1 MKSLYL
7 NYIQPNQPF
16 KEDRHDLIQEPK
28 KRMTIKPQYKIA
40 AIYFAIG
47 VLWIF
52 FSDFAVGILFE
63 RIEDI
68 TVAQHIKGW
77 FFIFVTGM
85 LLFFLIQK
93 DVNKI
98 TRTSAQL
105 AESYEQTIHGWVR
118 VMDLR
123 HQETTDHTARV
134 TRMTLEL
141 ARIAGIT
148 GKQELKRIERAAL
161 LHDIG
166 KIGIPDASLIKPGKL
181 VDEEWD
187 LIKMHP
193 QIAHD
198 ILSNISFLK
207 PSIDIPY
214 AHHEKWDGSGYP
226 QGLKGDAIPMAAR
239 LFAIVD
245 VWDALIH
252 PRVYKDAWPEE
263 KVLKYIKEQAG
274 KHFDPHI
281 VKLYLENYPRI
292 KKSLSAA

>member
-1 MKSLYL
+1 
-7 NYIQPNQPF
+7 
-16 KEDRHDLIQEPK
+16 
-28 KRMTIKPQYKIA
+28 MTIRPQYRIVI
-40 AIYFAIG
+40 IYLAIG

-52 FSDFAVGILFE
+52 FSDFAVEILFE
-63 RIEDI
+63 HKEDVTI
-68 TVAQHIKGW
+68 AQNIKGW
-77 FFIFVTGM
+77 FFILVTGT

-98 TRTSAQL
+98 TKTSTQL

-134 TRMTLEL
+134 TRMTIEL
-141 ARIAGIT
+141 AKIAGINS
-148 GKQELKRIERAAL
+148 KEELKCIERAAI

-166 KIGIPDASLIKPGKL
+166 KIGISDASLIKPGRL
-181 VDEEWD
+181 GDEEWD

-193 QIAHD
+193 QIAYD

-207 PSIDIPY
+207 SSIDIPY

-226 QGLKGDAIPMAAR
+226 QGLKGEAIPMAAR
-239 LFAIVD
+239 MFAIID

-274 KHFDPHI
+274 KHFDPKI
-281 VKLYLENYPRI
+281 VRLYLENYHRI
-292 KKSLSAA
+292 KESLNAA

>member
-1 MKSLYL
+1 MK
-7 NYIQPNQPF
+7 
-16 KEDRHDLIQEPK
+16 
-28 KRMTIKPQYKIA
+28 IKPQHRIA
-40 AIYFAIG
+40 IIYFAIG
-47 VLWIF
+47 ILWIF
-52 FSDFAVGILFE
+52 FSDFAVEILFE
-63 RIEDI
+63 HKEDVTI
-68 TVAQHIKGW
+68 AQNIKGW
-77 FFIFVTGM
+77 FFILVTGA

-98 TRTSAQL
+98 TKTNTQL

-141 ARIAGIT
+141 AKIAGIT
-148 GKQELKRIERAAL
+148 SKEELKRIERAAL

-193 QIAHD
+193 EIAHD

-207 PSIDIPY
+207 SSIDIPY
-214 AHHEKWDGSGYP
+214 AHHERWDGSGYP
-226 QGLKGDAIPMAAR
+226 RGLKGADIPMAAR
-239 LFAIVD
+239 LFAIID

-252 PRVYKDAWPEE
+252 PRVYKNAWPEE

-274 KHFDPHI
+274 KHFDPNI
-281 VKLYLENYPRI
+281 VKLYLENYLRI
-292 KKSLSAA
+292 KESLKAA

>member
-1 MKSLYL
+1 MK
-7 NYIQPNQPF
+7 
-16 KEDRHDLIQEPK
+16 
-28 KRMTIKPQYKIA
+28 IKPQYRIA
-40 AIYFAIG
+40 IIYLAIG
-47 VLWIF
+47 ILWIF
-52 FSDFAVGILFE
+52 FSDIAVEVLFE
-63 RIEDI
+63 RKGDI
-68 TVAQHIKGW
+68 TIAQNIKGW
-77 FFIFVTGM
+77 CFILVTGM

-98 TRTSAQL
+98 TKTSTQL

-141 ARIAGIT
+141 AKIAGIT
-148 GKQELKRIERAAL
+148 SKEELKRIERAAL

-187 LIKMHP
+187 VIKMHP
-193 QIAHD
+193 QIAYD

-207 PSIDIPY
+207 SSLDIPY

-226 QGLKGDAIPMAAR
+226 QSLKGDAIPMAAR
-239 LFAIVD
+239 MFAIVD

-263 KVLKYIKEQAG
+263 RVLKYIKEQAG
-274 KHFDPHI
+274 KHFDPNI

-292 KKSLSAA
+292 KKSLKAA